1 VKNLFFNL
9 GKGKGEKP
17 KDSGLHESTTVLTG
31 DDRIDARNI
40 RLLLDTMAELIS
52 DVELGR
58 LFVSV
63 VDRAIRL
70 TGAERGLLFLYDG
83 STELKIRVA
92 RDARGHDLPAP
103 VQYSTHV
110 TSRVAAEGTP
120 ICLKVGDDRV
130 MDLSQSVVDLKLRAV
145 MCVTLRVKE
154 EVLGVIYVD
163 SKASAREFT
172 RSDVRFFDALASA
185 LAIAIYNARLVVDA
199 LEKERLK
206 ESLAIAHSIQSAL
219 FPPDPTGIPGFDIAG
234 FCVAC
239 ESTAGDYYDFI
250 RLSDGRLGLVL
261 GDVSG
266 HGIGP
271 SLLMT
276 SARSLMRAHCEGSI
290 VDVVRRTNEQFVQDV
305 KDGMFMSLFF
315 GVLDPIRASLS
326 YVNAGQTPP
335 MLLRA
340 GGGCEDL
347 ETTGV
352 ALGIEPGFEYTAGK
366 PLHLEVGDLL
376 AIFSDG
382 VIEARNASGELFG
395 RERLAQAL
403 VRLRGKS
410 AKEILAGVKQAL
422 TTYLAGVPAGDDV
435 SFAIVKSCPR

>member
-1 VKNLFFNL
+1 
-9 GKGKGEKP
+9 
-17 KDSGLHESTTVLTG
+17 
-31 DDRIDARNI
+31 
-40 RLLLDTMAELIS
+40 
-52 DVELGR
+52 
-58 LFVSV
+58 
-63 VDRAIRL
+63 
-70 TGAERGLLFLYDG
+70 
-83 STELKIRVA
+83 
-92 RDARGHDLPAP
+92 
-103 VQYSTHV
+103 V

-120 ICLKVGDDRV
+120 ICLKVGDDKP

-163 SKASAREFT
+163 SRASAREFT

-185 LAIAIYNARLVVDA
+185 LAIAIYNARLVADA

-219 FPPDPTGIPGFDIAG
+219 FPPDPSGIPGFDIAG
-234 FCVAC
+234 FWVAC
-239 ESTAGDYYDFI
+239 EGTAGDYYDFI
-250 RLSDGRLGLVL
+250 KLSDGRLGLVL

-276 SARSLMRAHCEGSI
+276 SARSLMRAYCEGSI
-290 VDVVRRTNEQFVQDV
+290 ADVVRRINDQFVLDV

-315 GVLDPIRASLS
+315 GILDPARAALT

-340 GGGCEDL
+340 NGGCEDL

-352 ALGIEPGFEYTAGK
+352 ALGIEPGFVYTTGK
-366 PLHLEVGDLL
+366 PLQLQTGDLL

-382 VIEARNASGELFG
+382 LVEARSPSGDLFG
-395 RERLAQAL
+395 RERLEQVLRAQ
-403 VRLRGKS
+403 RGKA
-410 AKEILAGVKQAL
+410 AKEILTGVKQAL
-422 TTYLAGVPAGDDV
+422 TTYLGGVPASDDL